1 MAAYSKYLAGLTLED
16 RTALEGRLLERQSG
30 KCFICDDTIDPVL
43 HQDQLDVDHIV
54 PLAEQGADDE
64 QNFALVAESLVA
76 VAKSVD
82 IFRVEV
88 ESLHTRWKEIKGGPQ
103 GTAKVPRTPL
113 WEYYQP
119 ILQALVDLG
128 GAAKSLRLSSA
139 VELLLK
145 DRFVEGDLSIMAN
158 GSARWQ
164 VMIRRARKH
173 MVKEGLL
180 DSDTGMDWK
189 ITQQGRKAA
198 AARKNAKD

>member
-1 MAAYSKYLAGLTLED
+1 MRVPGGANVNKSLMGLKKSLKECLVRVNQEAGMLLSKGSY
-16 RTALEGRLLERQSG
+16 ER
-30 KCFICDDTIDPVL
+30 
-43 HQDQLDVDHIV
+43 
-54 PLAEQGADDE
+54 
-64 QNFALVAESLVA
+64 AESLVA
-76 VAKSVD
+76 IAKSVD
-82 IFRVEV
+82 TFRVEV

-128 GAAKSLRLSSA
+128 GAAKSAEIEPA

-145 DRFVEGDLSIMAN
+145 DRLVEGDLSIMAN

>member
-1 MAAYSKYLAGLTLED
+1 MKIPGKANVNKSLVDLRKSLKECLAQVNQEAGILLSKGSYA
-16 RTALEGRLLERQSG
+16 R
-30 KCFICDDTIDPVL
+30 
-43 HQDQLDVDHIV
+43 
-54 PLAEQGADDE
+54 
-64 QNFALVAESLVA
+64 AESLVK

-82 IFRVEV
+82 TFRVDV

-103 GTAKVPRTPL
+103 GTAKTPQTPL

-119 ILQALVDLG
+119 ILQALIDLD
-128 GAAKSLRLSSA
+128 GAAKSAEIEPA
-139 VELLLK
+139 VGLLLK
-145 DRFVEGDLSIMAN
+145 GRLVEGDLSIMAN

-164 VMIRRARKH
+164 AMIRRARKH

-198 AARKNAKD
+198 AARKNAKG